1 MGVNGLYGLSGSGLD
16 IESMVKA
23 GMMSKQNQYD
33 KMYKKE
39 VKNEWLKQGFNE
51 IYTSLNTFK
60 YSTLSDYKMQ
70 SNMSAMNAESSN
82 KTVVT
87 ATANGAAVA
96 MTHNIEVTS
105 LSQNAYL
112 LTTEDG
118 ITRNSSDPKKASSIY
133 LRDIAFQS
141 FKDNG
146 DGTFDVTFAKADGSA
161 GETRTVNGDDTAISF
176 LVQADDKDVDTLPK
190 EERGKQTVNY
200 TFSQLFES
208 KTLNDLAA
216 DIKNLNTN
224 VTASYDAT
232 NDSFSLYNKESG
244 SEATV
249 KLTMGNIS
257 GVGDKGAA
265 ALFNALHLGKS
276 HDGELDP
283 AETFASAADAPTSTA
298 ALKTKDAIRYTKEG
312 VTGALKDIVL
322 KDIQPHSFLNAYKEP
337 ITDDEGNPVLV
348 DANGHPVLVDDNG
361 DEIALDEDG
370 NPTGT
375 YAGEPHFVPLTL
387 ANASEYVI
395 TKADGSTAIVGKD
408 DTAISFSVTRGAD
421 TKEFTL
427 KYGALASEES
437 MVGLAAL
444 INNQFSEFGGDVTAT
459 YDEAN
464 GFALTSKGGNLT
476 LTMGADDGN
485 GLSAKLFTNLN
496 LGRSVDGGATG
507 GAKSFSNGDSMS
519 VSIAATTNTVYGSEG
534 TVKID
539 GREYKDV
546 KDNRL
551 TVSGVTYQFLNKTE
565 GAKATVS
572 VSQDTDKIIENVKKF
587 VEDYNKILDDLTK
600 KYNTKP
606 SGDYEPLSK
615 TQEAGMT
622 QEQIDKWTEKAK
634 EGLFYHNDILRELIS
649 DMRDAIMTPV
659 QSVHSEYNSASAI
672 GITSTN
678 NQGHLQLDVDKL
690 KKALAADPDCV
701 YELFA
706 SDQDTYTEEKDKTKR
721 QTYMLKDDYNHR
733 GIANRL
739 YFNAITDGI
748 KKVEDY
754 AGVLPDSNDQSSLGL
769 LITQLKDKMTNF
781 KKMMDDYQT
790 QLYKRYD
797 ALETMIASLNSQYN
811 TLFGGQQ

>member
-1 MGVNGLYGLSGSGLD
+1 
-16 IESMVKA
+16 
-23 GMMSKQNQYD
+23 
-33 KMYKKE
+33 
-39 VKNEWLKQGFNE
+39 
-51 IYTSLNTFK
+51 
-60 YSTLSDYKMQ
+60 
-70 SNMSAMNAESSN
+70 
-82 KTVVT
+82 
-87 ATANGAAVA
+87 
-96 MTHNIEVTS
+96 
-105 LSQNAYL
+105 
-112 LTTEDG
+112 
-118 ITRNSSDPKKASSIY
+118 
-133 LRDIAFQS
+133 
-141 FKDNG
+141 
-146 DGTFDVTFAKADGSA
+146 
-161 GETRTVNGDDTAISF
+161 
-176 LVQADDKDVDTLPK
+176 
-190 EERGKQTVNY
+190 
-200 TFSQLFES
+200 
-208 KTLNDLAA
+208 
-216 DIKNLNTN
+216 
-224 VTASYDAT
+224 
-232 NDSFSLYNKESG
+232 
-244 SEATV
+244 
-249 KLTMGNIS
+249 MGNIS